1 MTIQSPTDT
10 AMKAHKRT
18 LKLTIVSF
26 AFCIVAL
33 FVAAIIMSTQFEDG
47 AFFWAMVMMGA
58 VIIALLLSAVFIPYL
73 KEVREHK

>member
-1 MTIQSPTDT
+1 MVTESPLDI
-10 AMKAHKRT
+10 AMKAHRRT

-33 FVAAIIMSTQFEDG
+33 FVAAVIMSTQFEDG

-58 VIIALLLSAVFIPYL
+58 VIIALLLSAVFFPYL